1 MAVAAGTTGPF
12 VSRAGVAVVF
22 AFAFAFAFVFALE
35 IVEVD
40 EFVAFSGSTAAAFP
54 LISPIGFD
62 FGFGF
67 GLAATLSL
75 TD

>member
-12 VSRAGVAVVF
+12 VSRAGVAVV
-22 AFAFAFAFVFALE
+22 FAFAFVFALE